1 MGSTRRARR
10 PLPPKKCVS
19 LPNKGGQ
26 IKRTRQKWGQRSL
39 PLDRTERCRSFGG
52 AWVPRPD
59 GRPALKNSLDYTAA
73 SFFGQCCN
81 FIDIPA
87 PFWSFFR
94 RKTKNKNVS
103 KKHLA
108 YRKPL
113 RYDRVDPPYGLFSSH
128 RKLVP
133 QKRCFVAFEGPY
145 LFTDQCVQNASAMPG
160 SLPMLQG
167 RKMSSLPPARPTG
180 VKSPLSGN

>member
-1 MGSTRRARR
+1 MPHRFPSPSRIPRHRSQKYTS
-10 PLPPKKCVS
+10 CCS
-19 LPNKGGQ
+19 LLTLYSAFYFP
-26 IKRTRQKWGQRSL
+26 
-39 PLDRTERCRSFGG
+39 
-52 AWVPRPD
+52 
-59 GRPALKNSLDYTAA
+59 LKNSLDYTAA

-108 YRKPL
+108 YGKPL

-145 LFTDQCVQNASAMPG
+145 LFTDQCIQNASAMPG